1 MDTSG
6 FDGKRLKEI
15 VAVETNDPMQPIVNL
30 TGEGSVEKFVTIEPS
45 KIVLIGPP
53 EKRIVGSVKIIP
65 DSRHPFT
72 IVGANAE
79 KGINIKYNLEQ
90 IEENNLAA
98 YRLTVEN
105 TMEGTGRYFDA
116 IYLKTTSRIGPV
128 IKILV
133 WGNIREKK

>member
-1 MDTSG
+1 M
-6 FDGKRLKEI
+6 R
-15 VAVETNDPMQPIVNL
+15 PIVNL
-30 TGEGSVEKFVTIEPS
+30 TVEGRVEKFVTIEPS

-72 IVGANAE
+72 IAGANAE
-79 KGINIKYNLEQ
+79 KGINIKYNIEQ
-90 IEENNLAA
+90 IEENNRSA

-105 TMEGTGRYFDA
+105 TKKGAGRYFDA
-116 IYLKTTSRIGPV
+116 VYLKTTSKLGPV

-133 WGNIREKK
+133 WGNIRE